1 MAQIVVIQRQN
12 YKISTITTSFSWHCL
27 LGISPFDLPVSGM
40 TNVYLLAL
48 NNAEL
53 LAVMLEGYGQRG
65 IYADRYTFMQGLR
78 CACSVLSGGFYFF

>member
-12 YKISTITTSFSWHCL
+12 YKNSTITTSVSCYCL
-27 LGISPFDLPVSGM
+27 LVISPFDPPVSGM

-65 IYADRYTFMQGLR
+65 IDADRYNFMQ
-78 CACSVLSGGFYFF
+78 CAAMRM

>member
-1 MAQIVVIQRQN
+1 
-12 YKISTITTSFSWHCL
+12 
-27 LGISPFDLPVSGM
+27 M

-53 LAVMLEGYGQRG
+53 LAVMLEGYCQRG

-78 CACSVLSGGFYFF
+78 CACSVLSGGFYFFRKIFWLFELFACGVVYIGEIVFKLG

>member
-1 MAQIVVIQRQN
+1 MAQIVVIKRQN
-12 YKISTITTSFSWHCL
+12 YKNSTITTSVSCYCL

-65 IYADRYTFMQGLR
+65 IYADRYTFMQVAVM
-78 CACSVLSGGFYFF
+78 CM